1 MRKFPLLGAKFLLLG
16 AKFLL
21 LGTLTLPFALFSAP
35 AQAQATRTW
44 VSGVGDDA
52 NPCSRTAPCKT
63 FAGAISKTAV
73 LGEINCI
80 DPAGYG
86 AVTITKSITIDCK
99 YTLGS
104 ILNAGTNGVVVS
116 FDSFTDAR
124 KTVRLRG
131 LSLNGADTGLN
142 GVRIIGAAGSA
153 GSEVFIEDCVID
165 GNFGG
170 TARGVSDERSGGGE
184 LYITN
189 TMVRNTGGTGI
200 LINPNG
206 GSSAGSR
213 IDAVLDGVRVENSNF
228 GVAVGSAARV
238 MINNSIFVGNTAAG
252 IEAEGP
258 FSAVELNVDRSV
270 TSSNGT
276 GVANGGG
283 TVTIRLAN
291 TDIAFNGTGISGA
304 TSSFGNNR
312 ISGNGSAGTAPTP
325 IGADAAAKGQ
335 Q

>member
-1 MRKFPLLGAKFLLLG
+1 MRKFIHLLSALALLCG
-16 AKFLL
+16 LL
-21 LGTLTLPFALFSAP
+21 AAAP

-73 LGEINCI
+73 NGEINCI

-86 AVTITKSITIDCK
+86 AVTITKSITIDCN

-104 ILNAGTNGVVVS
+104 ILNAGTNGINIP
-116 FDSFTDAR
+116 FDSFTAVGETR

-131 LSLNGADTGLN
+131 LSFNGADTGLI
-142 GVRIIGAAGSA
+142 GVRITGAAGSA
-153 GSEVFIEDCVID
+153 GSEVFIEHCVID

-170 TARGVSDERSGGGE
+170 AARGISDERSGGGE
-184 LYITN
+184 LYVTDTI
-189 TMVRNTGGTGI
+189 VRNTGGTGI
-200 LINPNG
+200 LVNPNAG
-206 GSSAGSR
+206 ASAGSR
-213 IDAVLDGVRVENSNF
+213 IDAVLDRARVENSNF
-228 GVAVGSAARV
+228 GIAVGSAARV
-238 MINNSIFVGNTAAG
+238 MINNSVFAGNTAAG

-258 FSAVELNVDRSV
+258 FAAVEVNVDRSV
-270 TSSNGT
+270 TSGNGT

-291 TDIAFNGTGISGA
+291 SDVAFNATGISGV
-304 TSSFGNNR
+304 TQSFGNNR
-312 ISGNGSAGTAPTP
+312 ISGNGAAGTAPTP
-325 IGADAAAKGQ
+325 IGADSAAKGQ